1 MLVHAGGGGFAS
13 HASGVVS
20 GLTRVQDELNE
31 GPANLEMCASAALR
45 AAAASAR
52 PVAAH
57 AVAALAAAAA
67 DAFSRSASN
76 LVCGCSAALTRVILC
91 RAIRYE
97 KPCDVTKKK
106 VKLLT
111 VKPLFLHVNLSGEA
125 LLHSRLLQS
134 PCAAALR
141 PASCS
146 APHAPAVRNFAL

>member
-1 MLVHAGGGGFAS
+1 VLVHAGGGGFAS
-13 HASGVVS
+13 RASGVVA

-31 GPANLEMCASAALR
+31 GPANLEMCASAARR
-45 AAAASAR
+45 AAAAR

-67 DAFSRSASN
+67 DAFPRSAAN
-76 LVCGCSAALTRVILC
+76 LVCGGSAALTRVILC

-141 PASCS
+141 PAPSS